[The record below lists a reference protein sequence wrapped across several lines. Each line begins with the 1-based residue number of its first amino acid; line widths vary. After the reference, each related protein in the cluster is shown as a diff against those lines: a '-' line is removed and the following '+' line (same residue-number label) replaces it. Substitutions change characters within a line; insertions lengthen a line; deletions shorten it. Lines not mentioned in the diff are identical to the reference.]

1 MSLNKNN
8 KKSNLSFS
16 IIGWLIV
23 FFVLILN
30 ISISL
35 IILKN
40 VNKDRFENK
49 NESLPINFNI
59 SKTEITHLS
68 TKKDITKPPNLSPKI
83 FNRTTP
89 TPSPTNIL
97 PPTSAPTYPNENSK
111 ESISNN
117 WKTYIDKDFKF
128 KTKYYPLL
136 SVTEIYDDQ
145 DLKFNNPIKI
155 IRFATGEQG
164 YNFLKSPYG
173 FEITVINQF
182 SEEVFLAKTVGH
194 ITDKIDSVEK
204 VVFNNILWKKFNYQV
219 FITTDYVKETT
230 AVAIFNNFAIM
241 IRSLTPN
248 IDNILSN
255 FFFEY

>member
-1 MSLNKNN
+1 MGLNKNN
-8 KKSNLSFS
+8 KKSNLSFLFFF
-16 IIGWLIV
+16 IIGGLIIFLV
-23 FFVLILN
+23 
-30 ISISL
+30 
-35 IILKN
+35 ILKN
-40 VNKDRFENK
+40 VNKDRFKNK
-49 NESLPINFNI
+49 NEFLPINFYI
-59 SKTEITHLS
+59 SKTKIPHFS
-68 TKKDITKPPNLSPKI
+68 TKKDITKPPNLSPRIFYKI
-83 FNRTTP
+83 TP

-97 PPTSAPTYPNENSK
+97 PPTFAPTYPHENSK

-128 KTKYYPLL
+128 KIKYYPFL

-145 DLKFNNPIKI
+145 DLKFNNPIKT
-155 IRFATGEQG
+155 IRFATKEQG
-164 YNFLKSPYG
+164 HNFLKSPYG

-204 VVFNNILWKKFNYQV
+204 VVFNNILWKKFNYWV

-241 IRSLTPN
+241 IRSLTSN